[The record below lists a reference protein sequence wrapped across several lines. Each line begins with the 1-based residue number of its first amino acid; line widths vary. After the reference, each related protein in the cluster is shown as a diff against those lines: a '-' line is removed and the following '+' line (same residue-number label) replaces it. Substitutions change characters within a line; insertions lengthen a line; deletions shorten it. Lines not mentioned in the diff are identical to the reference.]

1 MRTWVLSTLMCI
13 PHFAIYIAQC
23 TVKYELACNGRSWV
37 EQSSNSFVPSTTLS
51 CCSPLRAYCLDLML
65 LNRIV
70 LRTYCVLSFVVC
82 MFVSVRLCM
91 YACLCVCMCICVHD
105 PKGPH
110 VFHAPSR
117 GHTGAVSRSAQTD
130 ETRLSTAN
138 CQVKFTHVFAISE
151 SNISLGRDPTW
162 KLV

>member
-91 YACLCVCMCICVHD
+91 YDYLRGSVCM
-105 PKGPH
+105 H
-110 VFHAPSR
+110 VYLCARKVLMSSLRHQ
-117 GHTGAVSRSAQTD
+117 GATQELCPVWLKQMRLVCLLQIVGSSSHMSLLSVNQTS
-130 ETRLSTAN
+130 LSEE
-138 CQVKFTHVFAISE
+138 IP
-151 SNISLGRDPTW
+151 LGS
-162 KLV
+162 